1 MLSAIQAYCHTAVWV
16 SSDTGRPVQRK
27 LACRKYTLP
36 GMHMWSPA
44 AESRGALL
52 MPMGTMED
60 TKDKGW
66 TWILQAP
73 MADVQRAGVHF
84 DPNARTAKA
93 IQGDA
98 VSSSALEVRV
108 SLARAA

>member
-1 MLSAIQAYCHTAVWV
+1 
-16 SSDTGRPVQRK
+16 
-27 LACRKYTLP
+27 
-36 GMHMWSPA
+36 
-44 AESRGALL
+44 
-52 MPMGTMED
+52 MPLGTMED

-73 MADVQRAGVHF
+73 IADVRKAGVHF

-98 VSSSALEVRV
+98 VSSSALEVLCV
-108 SLARAA
+108 HTTITCNWLMLGSALEVVPHDALHVMSISFDWWNF

>member
-1 MLSAIQAYCHTAVWV
+1 
-16 SSDTGRPVQRK
+16 
-27 LACRKYTLP
+27 
-36 GMHMWSPA
+36 MHMWSPA

-66 TWILQAP
+66 TWILAAP
-73 MADVQRAGVHF
+73 MADVQKAGVHF
-84 DPNARTAKA
+84 DPNARPAKA

-108 SLARAA
+108 SLARAAGYSRQVQCN